1 MRGTE
6 LDGKVAV
13 VTGGG
18 SGIGRA
24 LCGELARRG
33 ARVVAADVDAAGAE
47 ETAAGIRAGAAGPEA
62 GPRALARRV
71 DVTDPGDVEALMAE
85 TVRDFGRIDFLFNNA
100 GVSANGEFQ
109 DIGPE
114 HWKRILDVNLWGV
127 VHGCRA
133 AYPRM
138 VRQGFGH
145 IVNTASLAGLIPGSL
160 TSAYSAS
167 KHAVVGL
174 SLTLRA
180 EARTRGVRVT
190 ALCPGYIRTP
200 ILKTTPTLSPY
211 MDSPRNRA
219 MNEGLRFPGPEDCAP
234 AMVRGVLRNKAVVIA
249 PASQAIYWLLYRLA
263 PALLP
268 WAGSKIVETMRRNA
282 EADGR

>member
-1 MRGTE
+1 MKGAGPE
-6 LDGKVAV
+6 GKVAV

-24 LCGELARRG
+24 LCGELARRR
-33 ARVVAADVDAAGAE
+33 ARVVAADIDTAGAE
-47 ETAAGIRAGAAGPEA
+47 ETAAGIRAGTAGPAA

-71 DVTDPGDVEALMAE
+71 DVTDSGDVEALIVE

-114 HWKRILDVNLWGV
+114 HWKRNKT
-127 VHGCRA
+127 
-133 AYPRM
+133 
-138 VRQGFGH
+138 
-145 IVNTASLAGLIPGSL
+145 IVIT
-160 TSAYSAS
+160 
-167 KHAVVGL
+167 
-174 SLTLRA
+174 
-180 EARTRGVRVT
+180 
-190 ALCPGYIRTP
+190 
-200 ILKTTPTLSPY
+200 
-211 MDSPRNRA
+211 
-219 MNEGLRFPGPEDCAP
+219 
-234 AMVRGVLRNKAVVIA
+234 